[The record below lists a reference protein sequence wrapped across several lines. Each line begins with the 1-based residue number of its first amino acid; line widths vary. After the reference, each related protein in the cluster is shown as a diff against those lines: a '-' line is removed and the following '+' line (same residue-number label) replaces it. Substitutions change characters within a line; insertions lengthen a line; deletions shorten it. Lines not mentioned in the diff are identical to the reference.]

1 MARTERV
8 NATVN
13 SSTKQELEK
22 LSAKTGISQSEI
34 INTAI
39 QEHLKL
45 ISTKD
50 NIDFITNEIYR
61 AVESKLD
68 KYHNR
73 LFRLLA
79 KMCKT
84 SFAGL
89 YINAHMLSYM
99 CQNEISQEFLKQE
112 IELANKKAYAT
123 LKEGYLEE
131 DITKLFPKD
140 LDFNKDY

>member
-1 MARTERV
+1 MAKTERV
-8 NATVN
+8 NATIN
-13 SSTKQELEK
+13 SNTKKDLEK
-22 LSAKTGISQSEI
+22 LSAKTGVSQSEI
-34 INTAI
+34 INIAI

-45 ISTKD
+45 MSTKD

-79 KMCKT
+79 KISKASFT
-84 SFAGL
+84 SL

-112 IELANKKAYAT
+112 IDIANKKAYAV
-123 LKEGYLEE
+123 LKEGFLEE
-131 DITKLFPKD
+131 DIFKLFPKD

>member
-13 SSTKQELEK
+13 LSTKQELEK

-34 INTAI
+34 INIAI
-39 QEHLKL
+39 KEHLKL
-45 ISTKD
+45 MSTKD

-61 AVESKLD
+61 AIESKLD

-79 KMCKT
+79 KISKS
-84 SFAGL
+84 SFTGL

-112 IELANKKAYAT
+112 IDIANQKAYT
-123 LKEGYLEE
+123 VLKEGFLEE

>member
-1 MARTERV
+1 MANTERV

-13 SSTKQELEK
+13 SKTKKELEK

-45 ISTKD
+45 ISTQD

-79 KMCKT
+79 KMSKA

-112 IELANKKAYAT
+112 IDLANKKAYT
-123 LKEGYLEE
+123 VLKEGFLEE
-131 DITKLFPKD
+131 DIVKLFPKD

>member
-8 NATVN
+8 NATV
-13 SSTKQELEK
+13 SEGTKKELEK
-22 LSAKTGISQSEI
+22 LSAKIGESQSEI
-34 INTAI
+34 INIAI

-45 ISTKD
+45 MSTKD

-79 KMCKT
+79 KMSKT
-84 SFAGL
+84 SLAAL
-89 YINAHMLSYM
+89 YINDHMLSYM
-99 CQNEISQEFLKQE
+99 CQNDISQEFLKQE
-112 IELANKKAYAT
+112 IELANKKAYKV
-123 LKEGYLEE
+123 LKDGFLEE
-131 DITKLFPKD
+131 DIMKLFPKD
-140 LDFNKDY
+140 MNFNKEY

>member
-13 SSTKQELEK
+13 ASTKKELEK
-22 LSAKTGISQSEI
+22 LSAKTGISQSEL
-34 INTAI
+34 INIAI

-45 ISTKD
+45 MSTKD

-79 KMCKT
+79 KISKS

-112 IELANKKAYAT
+112 IELANKKAYMV
-123 LKEGYLEE
+123 LKEGFLEE

>member
-1 MARTERV
+1 MARNKRV

-13 SSTKQELEK
+13 ASTKMELEK
-22 LSAKTGISQSEI
+22 LAAKTGISQSEI
-34 INTAI
+34 VNIAV
-39 QEHLKL
+39 QEYLKL

-61 AVESKLD
+61 AIESKLD

-79 KMCKT
+79 KISKS
-84 SFAGL
+84 SFSAL

-112 IELANKKAYAT
+112 IDLANKKAYMV
-123 LKEGYLEE
+123 LKEGFLEE

-140 LDFNKDY
+140 LDFNKEY

>member
-1 MARTERV
+1 MATTERV
-8 NATVN
+8 NATV
-13 SSTKQELEK
+13 SSTTKQELEK

-34 INTAI
+34 INISI

-45 ISTKD
+45 MSTKD

-79 KMCKT
+79 KMSKT
-84 SFAGL
+84 SFVAL

-99 CQNEISQEFLKQE
+99 CQNEISHEFLKQE
-112 IELANKKAYAT
+112 IELANKKAYTT

-131 DITKLFPKD
+131 DIRKLFPKD

>member
-1 MARTERV
+1 MATTERV
-8 NATVN
+8 NATV
-13 SSTKQELEK
+13 SSTTKQELEK
-22 LSAKTGISQSEI
+22 LSAKTGVSQSEI
-34 INTAI
+34 INIAI

-45 ISTKD
+45 MSTKD

-79 KMCKT
+79 KMSKT
-84 SFAGL
+84 SFAAL

-99 CQNEISQEFLKQE
+99 CQNELSQEFLKQE
-112 IELANKKAYAT
+112 IELANKKAYTA

>member
-1 MARTERV
+1 MATTERV
-8 NATVN
+8 NATV
-13 SSTKQELEK
+13 SSTTKQELEK
-22 LSAKTGISQSEI
+22 LSAKTGVSQSEI
-34 INTAI
+34 INIAI

-45 ISTKD
+45 MSTKD

-79 KMCKT
+79 KMSKT
-84 SFAGL
+84 SFAAL

-112 IELANKKAYAT
+112 IELANKKAYTA

>member
-1 MARTERV
+1 MAKTERV
-8 NATVN
+8 NATV
-13 SSTKQELEK
+13 SSNTKQELEK
-22 LSAKTGISQSEI
+22 LSAKSGKSQSEI
-34 INTAI
+34 IDTAI

-79 KMCKT
+79 KISKT
-84 SFAGL
+84 SFTSL

-99 CQNEISQEFLKQE
+99 CQNEISQDFLKKE
-112 IELANKKAYAT
+112 IEIANKKAYTA

-131 DITKLFPKD
+131 DISKLFPKD
-140 LDFNKDY
+140 LDFSKDY

>member
-8 NATVN
+8 NATV
-13 SSTKQELEK
+13 SEGTKKELEK
-22 LSAKTGISQSEI
+22 LSAKIGESQSEI
-34 INTAI
+34 INIAI

-45 ISTKD
+45 MSTKD

-79 KMCKT
+79 KMSKT
-84 SFAGL
+84 SLAAL

-99 CQNEISQEFLKQE
+99 CQNDISQEFLKQE
-112 IELANKKAYAT
+112 IELANKKAYKV
-123 LKEGYLEE
+123 LKDGFLEE
-131 DITKLFPKD
+131 DIMKLFPKD
-140 LDFNKDY
+140 MNFNKEY

>member
-1 MARTERV
+1 MANTERV
-8 NATVN
+8 NATV
-13 SSTKQELEK
+13 SSKTKKELEK

-34 INTAI
+34 INIAI

-45 ISTKD
+45 MSTQD

-79 KMCKT
+79 KMSKA
-84 SFAGL
+84 SFTGL

-112 IELANKKAYAT
+112 IDLANKKAYAV
-123 LKEGYLEE
+123 LKEGFLEE
-131 DITKLFPKD
+131 DIVKLFPKD

>member
-8 NATVN
+8 NATV
-13 SSTKQELEK
+13 SESTKKELEK
-22 LSAKTGISQSEI
+22 LSAKTGESQSEI

-45 ISTKD
+45 MSTKD

-79 KMCKT
+79 KMSK
-84 SFAGL
+84 SSLAAL

-112 IELANKKAYAT
+112 IELANKKAYKV
-123 LKEGYLEE
+123 LKDGFIEE
-131 DITKLFPKD
+131 DILKLFPPNMN
-140 LDFNKDY
+140 FNKDY

>member
-8 NATVN
+8 NATV
-13 SSTKQELEK
+13 SEGTKKELEK
-22 LSAKTGISQSEI
+22 LSAKIGESQSEI
-34 INTAI
+34 INIAI

-45 ISTKD
+45 MSTKD

-79 KMCKT
+79 KMSKT
-84 SFAGL
+84 SLESL
-89 YINAHMLSYM
+89 YINDHMLSYM
-99 CQNEISQEFLKQE
+99 CQNDISQEFLKQE
-112 IELANKKAYAT
+112 IELANKKAYKV
-123 LKEGYLEE
+123 LKDGFLEE
-131 DITKLFPKD
+131 DIMKLFPKD
-140 LDFNKDY
+140 MNFNKEY

>member
-8 NATVN
+8 NATV
-13 SSTKQELEK
+13 SESTKKELEK
-22 LSAKTGISQSEI
+22 LSAKTGDSQSEI

-45 ISTKD
+45 MSTKD

-79 KMCKT
+79 KMSK
-84 SFAGL
+84 SSLSAL

-112 IELANKKAYAT
+112 IELANKKAYKV
-123 LKEGYLEE
+123 LKDGFLEE
-131 DITKLFPKD
+131 DILKLFPQNMN
-140 LDFNKDY
+140 FNKDY

>member
-8 NATVN
+8 NATV
-13 SSTKQELEK
+13 SESTKKELEK
-22 LSAKTGISQSEI
+22 LSAKTGDSQSEI

-45 ISTKD
+45 MSTKD

-79 KMCKT
+79 KMSK
-84 SFAGL
+84 SSLAAL

-112 IELANKKAYAT
+112 IELANKKAYKV
-123 LKEGYLEE
+123 LKDGFIEE
-131 DITKLFPKD
+131 DILKLFPPNMN
-140 LDFNKDY
+140 FNKDY

>member
-13 SSTKQELEK
+13 LSTKQELEK

-34 INTAI
+34 INMAI
-39 QEHLKL
+39 KEHLKL
-45 ISTKD
+45 MSTKD

-61 AVESKLD
+61 AIESKLD

-79 KMCKT
+79 KISKS
-84 SFAGL
+84 SFTGL

-112 IELANKKAYAT
+112 IDIANKKAYAV
-123 LKEGYLEE
+123 LKEGFLEE

>member
-8 NATVN
+8 NATVDSN
-13 SSTKQELEK
+13 TKKELEK
-22 LSAKTGISQSEI
+22 LSAKTELSQSEI
-34 INTAI
+34 INIAL

-45 ISTKD
+45 MSTKD

-79 KMCKT
+79 KIAKS
-84 SFAGL
+84 SFSGL
-89 YINAHMLSYM
+89 YINAHLLSYM

-112 IELANKKAYAT
+112 IELANKKAYKV
-123 LKEGYLEE
+123 LKDGYLEE
-131 DITKLFPKD
+131 DIMKLFPKD
-140 LDFNKDY
+140 FDFNKDY

>member
-8 NATVN
+8 NATV
-13 SSTKQELEK
+13 SEGTKKELEK
-22 LSAKTGISQSEI
+22 LSAKIGESQSEI
-34 INTAI
+34 INIAI

-45 ISTKD
+45 MSTKD

-79 KMCKT
+79 KMSKT
-84 SFAGL
+84 SLAAL

-99 CQNEISQEFLKQE
+99 CQNDISQEFLKQE
-112 IELANKKAYAT
+112 IELANKKAYKV
-123 LKEGYLEE
+123 LKDGFLEE
-131 DITKLFPKD
+131 DIMKLFPND
-140 LDFNKDY
+140 MNFNKEY